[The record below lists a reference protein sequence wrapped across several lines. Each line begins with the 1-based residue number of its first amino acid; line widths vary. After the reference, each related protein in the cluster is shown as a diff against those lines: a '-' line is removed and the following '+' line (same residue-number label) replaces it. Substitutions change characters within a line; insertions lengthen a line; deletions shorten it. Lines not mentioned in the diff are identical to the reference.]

1 MPQFKKHTTPW
12 GGRRR
17 ETNKYFHF
25 SFPGLGGALPGE
37 SVLTGL
43 LLWALRS
50 DQAAAARPS
59 WGVGRSEG
67 TGGPGRAWSTMA
79 VENPDLTASVSGEEQ
94 DMDERFFYET
104 IFNHFKKHKVEISH
118 AIKKT
123 FPFLEALRDRDFI
136 TNQIYNY
143 SQESCKHL
151 VPVQNV
157 VYNVLN
163 ELEKNFDLQLLETLF
178 SDINMKEYPD
188 LIHIRR
194 TFENEVRNKLGLPD
208 SDGEETEER
217 HNIPLSLEQGTEGNI
232 FRSLTWPQSG
242 SSSDAG
248 TTLPGNGIPEHV
260 SDGEQMNMKTEI
272 STCNPNDVQR
282 AEQATNKCVQEFVPA
297 ETASCDMHRQGTPL
311 PENGL
316 SEHIY
321 EAEEIEETT
330 GEKNAQE
337 NQQANKKCAQ
347 ESEPAESCKQIPNQ
361 VDNGDTG
368 KKMLSKVPCD
378 GERTE
383 LLSNGIQI
391 NSCSVPLVDIKK
403 EKPFFYSQVGRRA
416 EATTC
421 DVIVISSE
429 DSAEE
434 LSDEDEALEVYTS
447 AAEDEHVING
457 LLELSEGEEL
467 QEVTCSRPQIVPET
481 VGFKP
486 LTVNRKSP
494 RKRLMEH
501 NCDSSDSSDNEAPPE
516 ALGSAR
522 RRKLGEKDPVGD
534 GNTFIWRMR
543 NAKKWIG
550 SGDSSEWSNREESW
564 ETCSSALRSGS
575 EDVPSGQGA
584 RTESSY
590 APDFTGKKRR
600 HIHQVNHLRR
610 KKWGKRGRPRI
621 PSTLRNKVPRK
632 RVRPRGKNIILK
644 VPRNAFMPQLQS
656 QGVAR
661 EVLNCK
667 TAAFSERE
675 RINTGPIK
683 RRRRKGPRIPRDKNI
698 NFQLDQ
704 LPVTCGK
711 VKGTLYKDKLKLGI
725 SVKCIQSEDGRW
737 FTPREFEIEGNYKR
751 SKNWKLS
758 LRCGGWPLKWLIQKR
773 FLPEPPRTWKK
784 NVKQRLATACG
795 APKPATSMPNGFQ
808 RTLENNKN
816 TSPDPYPGNSN
827 TCAVCSRWGRLYCCD
842 TCPRSF
848 HQDCHIPPVE
858 TERDPW
864 NCIFCRVG
872 AIQKRYPESQPC
884 HQELEVLMRLMQ
896 PEEQLKCELLLLKIY
911 SHPKSLFFAPK
922 PFYSRDSAQGLQ
934 EPMWLNRIKKRL
946 AEKAYSRVKGFV
958 QDVRLIFKNHK
969 AFYRGRKFLGLGLQL
984 EAEFE
989 KNFKNIFAIQE
1000 RSNDR
1005 FQLQPTVLLI

>member
-1 MPQFKKHTTPW
+1 
-12 GGRRR
+12 
-17 ETNKYFHF
+17 
-25 SFPGLGGALPGE
+25 
-37 SVLTGL
+37 
-43 LLWALRS
+43 
-50 DQAAAARPS
+50 
-59 WGVGRSEG
+59 
-67 TGGPGRAWSTMA
+67 
-79 VENPDLTASVSGEEQ
+79 
-94 DMDERFFYET
+94 MDERFFYET

-347 ESEPAESCKQIPNQ
+347 ESEPA
-361 VDNGDTG
+361 G
-368 KKMLSKVPCD
+368 
-378 GERTE
+378 TE

-467 QEVTCSRPQIVPET
+467 QEVTCSRPQIVP
-481 VGFKP
+481 V
-486 LTVNRKSP
+486 
-494 RKRLMEH
+494 MEH

-590 APDFTGKKRR
+590 APDFT
-600 HIHQVNHLRR
+600 
-610 KKWGKRGRPRI
+610 
-621 PSTLRNKVPRK
+621 
-632 RVRPRGKNIILK
+632 
-644 VPRNAFMPQLQS
+644 
-656 QGVAR
+656 
-661 EVLNCK
+661 
-667 TAAFSERE
+667 ERE

-784 NVKQRLATACG
+784 
-795 APKPATSMPNGFQ
+795 

-858 TERDPW
+858 TER
-864 NCIFCRVG
+864 VG

-896 PEEQLKCELLLLKIY
+896 PEEQL
-911 SHPKSLFFAPK
+911 
-922 PFYSRDSAQGLQ
+922 SRDSAQGLQ